1 VTYPES
7 TVREAIER
15 LTAPCQID
23 NTVDAHQDVLTRY
36 RHVWTPDLRILD
48 VDGTELYGWNGYLP
62 PFEFTPRLIAGVAQG
77 RLRRKEFAAATMLY
91 EELLRRFPTA
101 RSAPEAQYFLGAS
114 RYRAS
119 HAAND
124 LLHAWHDLEKMYP
137 WSEWTIKQNF

>member
-1 VTYPES
+1 VTYPQS
-7 TVREAIER
+7 IVRETIER
-15 LTAPCQID
+15 LTAPYQID
-23 NTVDAHQDVLTRY
+23 NTVKAHQDVLTRY
-36 RHVWTPDLRILD
+36 RHIWTPDLRILD

-62 PFEFTPRLIAGVAQG
+62 PFEFAPRLIAGVAQG
-77 RLRRKEFAAATMLY
+77 RLRRREFAAATVLY
-91 EELLRRFPTA
+91 EELLRLFPTA
-101 RSAPEAQYFLGAS
+101 QSAPEVGVS